1 MFSLLWRVLTALG
14 GLLWTFGLG
23 MIAADLTG
31 VGAGMG
37 LLFGLADDVI
47 LVFFTSELSSL
58 KVFALQVFL
67 DETEKIVHET
77 IIWSQEEDDQRDA
90 RHAALVRWH
99 GDKIYL
105 FGDVHLEDA
114 LLLWFSGGILAET
127 SLVQSVFGLTAG
139 EETVIL

>member
-1 MFSLLWRVLTALG
+1 M
-14 GLLWTFGLG
+14 
-23 MIAADLTG
+23 
-31 VGAGMG
+31 
-37 LLFGLADDVI
+37 
-47 LVFFTSELSSL
+47 
-58 KVFALQVFL
+58 FALQVFL